1 MDNDF
6 KLYLDNAR
14 ESFMQQIEMDKPSIP
29 MQFRTK
35 IENFVIAYDQ
45 AVVAINQTLWTP
57 ITGEASLPTDNKAL
71 CLFVEFSKGGAI
83 VQSYLNI
90 LEEAKTF
97 KSFSLKNRFTHYTI
111 LTKLKQ

>member
-57 ITGEASLPTDNKAL
+57 ITGEESLPTDDEAL
-71 CLFVEFSKGGAI
+71 CLFVELDQHF
-83 VQSYLNI
+83 NI
-90 LEEAKTF
+90 LNTGFYEKWGVI
-97 KSFSLKNRFTHYTI
+97 KNDIPIFGCTHYTI
-111 LTKLKQ
+111 LTKAVK